1 MHEQFDVL
9 FAEQRTNKLQEQTI
23 RIQQSIEGIKRSL
36 AAKGS
41 LNSGARYKMVF
52 EAIVSEL
59 IARSDEILSA
69 AYQASSVLR
78 DIEEIAQKNA
88 LQKITH
94 DSLEHEIQALR
105 SVYLREIDP
114 KLQQALDFD
123 SAASRVLAKNKTE
136 VALHFAERREK
147 APSPNVF
154 NTTVHGPVGA
164 IQSGSGSS
172 AVIHQTVNADVS
184 KLFELLNDMKIAIN
198 ASTEVDPAARKS
210 MLDHVE
216 QCSAAVKADKPNR
229 FTVKGLISGLKDIA
243 GIVPNVQ
250 TTYKAIEELVQRAG
264 LF

>member
-9 FAEQRTNKLQEQTI
+9 FAEQRTNKLQQQTV
-23 RIQQSIEGIKRSL
+23 RIEQSIEGIKRSL
-36 AAKGS
+36 AAKGT

-59 IARSDEILSA
+59 TARSDEIRSE
-69 AYQASSVLR
+69 AYRASSVLR
-78 DIEEIAQKNA
+78 DVEELAQKNA
-88 LQKITH
+88 LHKITH
-94 DSLEHEIQALR
+94 DSLEHEIRTLR

-123 SAASRVLAKNKTE
+123 SAASGVLAKNMTE
-136 VALHFAERREK
+136 VVLHFAEHREK

-164 IQSGSGSS
+164 IQNGSGSS
-172 AVIHQTVNADVS
+172 AVIYQTVDADIS
-184 KLFELLNDMKIAIN
+184 KIFELLNDMKIAIN
-198 ASTEVDPAARKS
+198 ASSEVDPAARKD

-216 QCSAAVKADKPNR
+216 QCNAAVKADKPNR

-243 GIVPNVQ
+243 GIVPNMQ